1 MVAKDM
7 QPMTQTSI
15 TTLEKALEVAGLM
28 EACALV
34 LVDNSSI
41 EPFQLHNF
49 QTNIPLNIIRLDKN
63 HSFSAA
69 SNTGARRVSNAE
81 LVLFL
86 NNDVFLHPQALSTM
100 LEDKEAFSASICGAR
115 LVYPNGLIQHAGV
128 AFGAGEEGPYHLHHL
143 APSRIVPRV
152 TAQYQS
158 ITGAVMLID
167 MNLFLTLEG
176 FDEVFPF
183 AYEDTDFCLRAGEL
197 GGTTIC
203 SLQVDSIHLSGQTRN
218 PATNKFERISREL
231 FIARWGGRVTSLM
244 SGEEVNN

>member
-7 QPMTQTSI
+7 QPMTQTTI

-34 LVDNSSI
+34 VVDNSSI

-69 SNTGARRVSNAE
+69 SNIGAKKVSNAE

-100 LEDKEAFSASICGAR
+100 LEDKAAFSASICGAR

-128 AFGAGEEGPYHLHHL
+128 GFGAGNDGPFHLNHF

-152 TAQYQS
+152 TAQNQS

-167 MNLFLTLEG
+167 ADLFARLEG
-176 FDEVFPF
+176 FDESFPF
-183 AYEDTDFCLRAGEL
+183 AYEDTDFCLRAAQIAAK
-197 GGTTIC
+197 TIC
-203 SLQVDSIHLSGQTRN
+203 SQKVDSIHLAGQTRDQRTGEYEG
-218 PATNKFERISREL
+218 ASREL
-231 FIARWGGRVTSLM
+231 FIARWGWRVASPM
-244 SGEEVNN
+244 AGEELHS